1 MLVINDWSINMLK
14 EKFPNYSIS
23 AHCPHGS
30 WQTSRYIQI
39 FVDESDENIHY
50 EYIIDNNW
58 EGRVELHFE
67 EDWQE
72 KYSKLIDELMEK
84 TLGEGDLSWSFC
96 DYIDGYRCQ
105 HSKRIEDFEDLVEVL
120 SYMMDL
126 FNKLICES
134 EMDTSSFDRCDNIEC
149 EDTLTDLKGP
159 IDVIDMSFDDIIR
172 LPLTIPNYQGT
183 YCWDESNVKRL
194 LDDVFEYVDDLYA
207 TPPYHVGTI
216 ILHSHDNRYD
226 IIDGQQ
232 RLVTLALL
240 LSELGVKTGLLEAK
254 FSSKRSIDYIK
265 YNKYLIH
272 NYVKSR
278 HISSSAARTIGYM
291 LSFSVLVLQN
301 TSIDLAYTFFSNHNS
316 RGVQLT
322 DYDLLKAHHLRYMP
336 SSNEQQ
342 AEHVANV
349 WNKMIEDG
357 RNDNDQTTMPDYA
370 RALDTYIYRLR
381 RWMRKKDC
389 DDSIGNYRVKR
400 EYEVAPMVDE
410 IPSYGG
416 HFNFNESIQGGAYF
430 FSYVEQHLNKYRQF
444 VATEEYSI
452 LHNTIYGGTNQWYRD
467 VIESV
472 LFCYFLKFGTFY
484 LSDALVVIMRILLQH
499 RYVSLRANKASIV
512 RYVGD
517 SELVLMIDR
526 ATSPTFFL
534 AEARNIAKEL
544 YTPSRP
550 DMSPIMRLMRNR
562 AYNIT
567 KMLEKK
573 IVVESFKNLN
583 I

>member
-1 MLVINDWSINMLK
+1 M
-14 EKFPNYSIS
+14 
-23 AHCPHGS
+23 
-30 WQTSRYIQI
+30 
-39 FVDESDENIHY
+39 
-50 EYIIDNNW
+50 
-58 EGRVELHFE
+58 
-67 EDWQE
+67 
-72 KYSKLIDELMEK
+72 
-84 TLGEGDLSWSFC
+84 
-96 DYIDGYRCQ
+96 
-105 HSKRIEDFEDLVEVL
+105 
-120 SYMMDL
+120 
-126 FNKLICES
+126 
-134 EMDTSSFDRCDNIEC
+134 
-149 EDTLTDLKGP
+149 
-159 IDVIDMSFDDIIR
+159 
-172 LPLTIPNYQGT
+172 
-183 YCWDESNVKRL
+183 
-194 LDDVFEYVDDLYA
+194 
-207 TPPYHVGTI
+207 
-216 ILHSHDNRYD
+216 
-226 IIDGQQ
+226 
-232 RLVTLALL
+232 
-240 LSELGVKTGLLEAK
+240 
-254 FSSKRSIDYIK
+254 
-265 YNKYLIH
+265 
-272 NYVKSR
+272 
-278 HISSSAARTIGYM
+278 
-291 LSFSVLVLQN
+291 
-301 TSIDLAYTFFSNHNS
+301 
-316 RGVQLT
+316 
-322 DYDLLKAHHLRYMP
+322 
-336 SSNEQQ
+336 
-342 AEHVANV
+342 
-349 WNKMIEDG
+349 
-357 RNDNDQTTMPDYA
+357 
-370 RALDTYIYRLR
+370 
-381 RWMRKKDC
+381 
-389 DDSIGNYRVKR
+389 
-400 EYEVAPMVDE
+400 APTVDE

-416 HFNFNESIQGGAYF
+416 YFNFNESIQGGAYF